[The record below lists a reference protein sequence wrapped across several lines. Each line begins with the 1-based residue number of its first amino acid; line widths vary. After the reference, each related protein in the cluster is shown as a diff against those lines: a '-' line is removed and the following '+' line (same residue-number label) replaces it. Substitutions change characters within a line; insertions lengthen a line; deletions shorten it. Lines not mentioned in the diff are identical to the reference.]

1 MRLKLILNVLFEKKK
16 ILVLFFVVSMVL
28 IAYAS
33 IQTILSGMEKDSV
46 ASTPDFVFNGT
57 IYNSEDGSYPFKGYN
72 DIGSYGDEADRLAG
86 NGADCYRVVYRSLYN
101 FYDEISSVGFFG
113 AVYGIPDACISE
125 HIKPYIEEGE
135 LPKSGKKE
143 AVIGYYFAKRYNI
156 GIGDTIPQAVTL
168 SETWTDDDIDNY
180 TVCGILAENITEY
193 FNGSV
198 IISRE
203 DFEASNS
210 KAKDNM
216 ILGYYKESKNYKDIF
231 MSLNSN
237 ETRAAFNVPEG
248 KLNYTQKE
256 YSNKKLAIS
265 LGSVMIISAALLT
278 ALLSYLMKGITP
290 KIGLLKAIGVS
301 SKKIISTFLIG
312 IFSIFAVSA
321 GVGLGVSALLS
332 HSLNKYVSNFYQFQV
347 HSYQFSK
354 MVLIVDLILFAF
366 IVIYVY
372 AITFFKCKMISP
384 KIAMAKTV

>member
-16 ILVLFFVVSMVL
+16 ILVLFFIVSMVL

-33 IQTILSGMEKDSV
+33 IQTILSGMEKDNV

-57 IYNSEDGSYPFKGYN
+57 IYNSEDGSYPFKWYN
-72 DIGSYGDEADRLAG
+72 DIGDFGDEADKISGAD
-86 NGADCYRVVYRSLYN
+86 ADCYKVVYRSLYN
-101 FYDEISSVGFFG
+101 FYDEISSVGFYG
-113 AVYGIPDACISE
+113 AVYGVPNACITE
-125 HIKPYIEEGE
+125 HIEPYIEEGG
-135 LPKSGKKE
+135 LPESGKKE
-143 AVIGYYFAKRYNI
+143 AVIGYYFAKRFDI
-156 GIGDTIPQAVTL
+156 GIGDTIPQAITL
-168 SETWTDDDIDNY
+168 SETWNDDDIDNY
-180 TVCGILAENITEY
+180 TVSGILAENITEY

-203 DFEASNS
+203 DFEAENG

-216 ILGYYKESKNYKDIF
+216 ILGYYKNAVNYKDIF
-231 MSLNSN
+231 LSLNSN
-237 ETRAAFNVPEG
+237 DTRMSYNVPEG

-256 YSNKKLAIS
+256 YSNKKLAIN

-290 KIGLLKAIGVS
+290 KIGLLKAIGIS

-321 GVGLGVSALLS
+321 GVGLGISAMLS
-332 HSLNKYVSNFYQFQV
+332 YSLNRYVSNFYQFQV

-384 KIAMAKTV
+384 RIAMTKTV